1 MTSQPASL
9 PASLPDRILA
19 DIGGTNARFALASR
33 DGIAASKIYPVRR
46 YPRLTDA
53 LQAFIAEVGGG
64 AVLRRAALAVAGAKL
79 DETIRPTNSDWVC
92 DRDEVA
98 QLLGLARDQVT
109 IINDFAAV
117 AWALNSLQ
125 PKDVTVLQAGQKSA
139 EHPMLVMGPGTGLG
153 MAALVPLVSPHGR
166 GWTAVA
172 AEAGHTRYAPAN
184 NDERKLVDQIA
195 RKHIFVTPE
204 NLISGPGLVN
214 IYRALSATPDLQVY
228 EPADVVARARAGE
241 TRAHEALRNFAA
253 IFGSFASTAALH
265 YLALGGIYL
274 TGGVLQ
280 KIGADFSVDRFLQRF
295 NTNPL
300 VSDMLQRMPVLR
312 VETEIP
318 AFAGLQFLLA
328 QDD

>member
-1 MTSQPASL
+1 MTSQ
-9 PASLPDRILA
+9 PDRILA

-33 DGIAASKIYPVRR
+33 DGIVASKIYQVRR

-53 LQAFIAEVGGG
+53 LQAFIAEACGG
-64 AVLRRAALAVAGAKL
+64 VELRRAALAVAGVKL
-79 DETIRPTNSDWVC
+79 EQVIRPTNSDWVC
-92 DRDEVA
+92 DQDEIGK
-98 QLLGLARDQVT
+98 LLGLAGDQVT

-117 AWALNSLQ
+117 AWALNGLKPS
-125 PKDVTVLQAGQKSA
+125 DVTVLQAGQKSDT
-139 EHPMLVMGPGTGLG
+139 HPMLVMGPGTGLG
-153 MAALVPLVSPHGR
+153 MAALVPHGH

-184 NDERKLVDQIA
+184 NDERNLVDQIA

-204 NLISGPGLVN
+204 TLISGPGLVN
-214 IYRALSATPDLQVY
+214 IYRALSAVPDMQVH

-280 KIGADFSVDRFLQRF
+280 KIGADFAVDRFLQRF

-300 VSDMLQRMPVLR
+300 VSDILQRMPVLR
-312 VETEIP
+312 VEAEIP
-318 AFAGLQFLLA
+318 AFAGLQLLLA
-328 QDD
+328 QHD

>member
-1 MTSQPASL
+1 MTSP
-9 PASLPDRILA
+9 PDRILA

-33 DGIAASKIYPVRR
+33 DGIVASKIYPVRNS
-46 YPRLTDA
+46 PRLTDA
-53 LQAFIAEVGGG
+53 LQAFVAEVCGG
-64 AVLRRAALAVAGAKL
+64 AVVRRAALAVAGAKL

-92 DRDEVA
+92 DRGEIA
-98 QLLGLARDQVT
+98 LLLGIAREQVT
-109 IINDFAAV
+109 ILNDFAAV
-117 AWALNSLQ
+117 AWALNSLK
-125 PKDVTVLQAGQKSA
+125 PADVTVLQAGRKSA

-153 MAALVPLVSPHGR
+153 MAALVPHGH

-184 NDERKLVDQIA
+184 NDERNLVDQIA

-214 IYRALSATPDLQVY
+214 IYRALSAEQDLQTY

-241 TRAHEALRNFAA
+241 ARAHEALRNFAA

-280 KIGADFSVDRFLQRF
+280 KIGPDFGVERFLQRF

-312 VETEIP
+312 VEAEIP